1 MPTVSIVIPAYNAEP
16 YIPQC
21 LDSLL
26 AQSLKDLEIVVVDDF
41 STDGT
46 VSVIQSYSAHDTRI
60 RLIRHERNRGRQQAR
75 RTGVMAAQGKYIL
88 LLDNDDELLPDTC
101 MLLTQRMETTGVDV
115 LHYGITVVAEAGL
128 PETEAKAFAAGI
140 NTNVG
145 RREGEMV
152 MRYVFDEAY
161 GYAQDWRITQ
171 RIIRSS
177 LFKDAFERM
186 GNVRLDRGEDAYES
200 FVVLSLAKSSDT
212 LDSCKGYVYHY
223 GRGDSGTSPLFAREY
238 GRICQQFLASHEAL
252 ARYVHGNPSQLLHD
266 CYCGCVHENLE
277 LIANEWLNRVPA
289 GERHSAMRAFAR
301 SFGYTEASRELC
313 RFVRDRAY
321 ELLATGEVPSWND
334 PMYHW
339 WSMAKS
345 FAPRRSDAS
354 SKASFLRYEKTRKD
368 AQLHLNELRRRDH
381 PSLTKLSSACKAK
394 LKGF

>member
-140 NTNVG
+140 NTNAG

-177 LFKDAFERM
+177 LFQRCFRTHGKRATSGHRM
-186 GNVRLDRGEDAYES
+186 IDAYES

-212 LDSCKGYVYHY
+212 LDSRKGYVYHY
-223 GRGDSGTSPLFAREY
+223 GRGDSRVHLRFSQGSMEEFA
-238 GRICQQFLASHEAL
+238 S
-252 ARYVHGNPSQLLHD
+252 NSWP
-266 CYCGCVHENLE
+266 
-277 LIANEWLNRVPA
+277 
-289 GERHSAMRAFAR
+289 AMRR
-301 SFGYTEASRELC
+301 WP
-313 RFVRDRAY
+313 
-321 ELLATGEVPSWND
+321 ATCTATLHSC
-334 PMYHW
+334 
-339 WSMAKS
+339 SMTATAAVCMKI
-345 FAPRRSDAS
+345 
-354 SKASFLRYEKTRKD
+354 
-368 AQLHLNELRRRDH
+368 
-381 PSLTKLSSACKAK
+381 
-394 LKGF
+394 